1 MAGGK
6 DTIRCNRRENDFLSK
21 LQRWINWDQEIDKK
35 KVYYLTLITTPFS
48 ILEKLEKKFPEGL
61 AVIGVHS
68 AKFQNEKSE
77 FQLENAIKR

>member
-1 MAGGK
+1 MYK
-6 DTIRCNRRENDFLSK
+6 ILQYVNSFLA
-21 LQRWINWDQEIDKK
+21 
-35 KVYYLTLITTPFS
+35 S
-48 ILEKLEKKFPEGL
+48 ILIIEKLEREFPEGL